1 MAYVEGKV
9 NDYLEARVTV
19 RLIAAG
25 REVEC
30 LVDTGF
36 SGALVLPARLVA
48 EIGLPII
55 GHEKNLLM
63 VGGAR
68 TSADLALAQVEWLGE
83 VKSVVVIVEDE
94 YLVGTQ
100 LLEDARLTIDY
111 PKRTLSISRDEKERV

>member
-9 NDYLEARVTV
+9 NDALEAIVMV

-36 SGALVLPARLVA
+36 LGALVLPARLIA
-48 EIGLPII
+48 ELGFPII

-63 VGGAR
+63 VGGAQ
-68 TSADLALAQVEWLGE
+68 TSANLALAQVEWLGE
-83 VKSVVVIVEDE
+83 VRSVVVIMEDE

-100 LLEDARLTIDY
+100 LLEDAKPVIDY
-111 PKRTLSISRDEKERV
+111 PKRTLTLSRDEVEQ